1 MTRFC
6 RRPVWR
12 ATPLCGIV
20 VDDERHMRV
29 ITTIDKFRAAIS
41 GLSRP
46 LGLVPT
52 MGSLHNGHMSLINRA
67 RNENATLVVSVFVNP
82 SQFGPQDN
90 YASYPRNLD
99 KDLTKLGEA
108 GVDLV
113 LAPSTEEMYP
123 TGSHTRVDVGKISN
137 RLEGASRPNHFVG
150 VATVVT
156 KLLSIVRPDT
166 AYFGQKDAQQD
177 LVIRQLNADLNL
189 GAQIV
194 LCPTV
199 REPDGLALSSRNT
212 ALNTNE
218 RRAAVVLYRALSVAM
233 DMSTGD
239 AEPMRRRMREII
251 ESEPLATLDYVSI
264 TDPQTLDELDKVAG
278 PALALVAT
286 WIGQTRLI
294 DNMIIGE

>member
-1 MTRFC
+1 
-6 RRPVWR
+6 
-12 ATPLCGIV
+12 
-20 VDDERHMRV
+20 MRV

-52 MGSLHNGHMSLINRA
+52 MGSLHDGHMSLINRA

-123 TGSHTRVDVGKISN
+123 AGSHTRVDVGKISN

-212 ALNTNE
+212 ALHTNE